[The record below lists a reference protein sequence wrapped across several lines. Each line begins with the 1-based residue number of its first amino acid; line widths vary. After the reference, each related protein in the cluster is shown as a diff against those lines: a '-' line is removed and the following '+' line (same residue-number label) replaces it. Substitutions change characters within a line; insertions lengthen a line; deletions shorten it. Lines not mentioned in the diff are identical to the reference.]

1 MPTPGCA
8 IKHIIVCFGSVTE
21 QHDSYRTTTSAGKRQ
36 IRWIINGSERDENSN
51 IQPTFRGRFESNQM
65 IAVTGMH
72 RSGTSC
78 IAGLLLRCGFSLG
91 TKHPVI
97 NTPCPENSKGHAENA
112 YAVKLNEMVL
122 TDAGGS
128 WMQPPD
134 HGRIKDA
141 AHRYADQFRVFSD
154 TFDGDIFKDPRTSL
168 TISSWTEQC
177 PELRAIVYIFRNPLA
192 VARSLNRR
200 NGLPLAHGLA
210 LWYTYNS
217 RFLDAEIGIP
227 RFYLNYDAFSNSVD
241 SILGGLLPKLGKEL
255 SPEDLQIRIRS
266 FYSEKLNH
274 DPDKQRTLYN
284 KIPKEIREIHEV
296 LLSLV

>member
-1 MPTPGCA
+1 
-8 IKHIIVCFGSVTE
+8 
-21 QHDSYRTTTSAGKRQ
+21 
-36 IRWIINGSERDENSN
+36 
-51 IQPTFRGRFESNQM
+51 M

-78 IAGLLLRCGFSLG
+78 IAGLLLRCGLSLG
-91 TKHPVI
+91 TKQPLM
-97 NTPCPENSKGHAENA
+97 NTPCPENPKGHAENT
-112 YAVKLNEMVL
+112 YAVRLNDMIL
-122 TDAGGS
+122 SAAGGN

-134 HGRIKDA
+134 NGRIRDA
-141 AHRYADQFRVFSD
+141 AHRYADQFRVFRD

-200 NGLPLAHGLA
+200 NGLTLAHGLA
-210 LWYTYNS
+210 LWHAYNS
-217 RFLDAEIGIP
+217 RFLDAQIGIP
-227 RFYLNYDAFSNSVD
+227 RFYLNYDAFSDSLD
-241 SILGGLLPKLGKEL
+241 SIVGGLLAKLGKKL
-255 SPEDLQIRIRS
+255 SPEDLQIRIGS

-274 DPDKQRTLYN
+274 DPDKQRALYG
-284 KIPKEIREIHEV
+284 KIPKEIRELHEV